1 MIRRPPRS
9 TLVPDTTLFRSFNIL
24 CKYIPSVDF
33 VLKYITLFKN
43 SAEVYIEN
51 LVYKDNKEVLSLS
64 DLKDKINNDEA
75 VTKQEDGYFK
85 VRENVNRKFSNKY
98 KSIGEYILLIPDIM
112 VLLYRLMKDNRIDK
126 KLKVSIGSLIAY
138 LALPV
143 DIIPDSIQIGRAHV

>member
-33 VLKYITLFKN
+33 VLKHITLFKN
-43 SAEVYIEN
+43 RAEVYIEN

-64 DLKDKINNDEA
+64 DLQDKINNEKNEEINNDEA

-85 VRENVNRKFSNKY
+85 IREDIKCKFS
-98 KSIGEYILLIPDIM
+98 
-112 VLLYRLMKDNRIDK
+112 K
-126 KLKVSIGSLIAY
+126 KRSEERRVGKECRS
-138 LALPV
+138 
-143 DIIPDSIQIGRAHV
+143 